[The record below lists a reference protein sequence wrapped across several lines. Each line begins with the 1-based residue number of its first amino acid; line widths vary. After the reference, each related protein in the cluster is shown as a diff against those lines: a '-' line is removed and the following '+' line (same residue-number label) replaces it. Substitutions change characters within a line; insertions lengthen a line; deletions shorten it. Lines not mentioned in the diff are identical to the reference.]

1 MYQPIHIH
9 NLLQGALS
17 MPAETIPPL
26 AIIVGAIALMGA
38 SQGWIHKA
46 YYSKPKA
53 VGQDVW
59 DRAAVTRDDR
69 VKSQAGST

>member
-1 MYQPIHIH
+1 
-9 NLLQGALS
+9 

-26 AIIVGAIALMGA
+26 AIIVAATALMGA

-46 YYSKPKA
+46 FYGKPKA